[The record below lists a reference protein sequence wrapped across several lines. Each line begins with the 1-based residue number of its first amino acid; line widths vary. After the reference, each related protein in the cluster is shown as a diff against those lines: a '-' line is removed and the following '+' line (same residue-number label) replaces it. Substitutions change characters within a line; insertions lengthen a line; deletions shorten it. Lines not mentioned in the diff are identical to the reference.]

1 MKTLFTFSILLI
13 SSMFSVFS
21 QVQKKTKISKID
33 EVKSPTGENAISEHS
48 TGVRYSLILP
58 GSIFPQ
64 PPASAAASTT
74 NQCINGGDPTPPNIL
89 FSQTV
94 SASDGAVG
102 DKFGENISINANH
115 AIVSATATNGGKG
128 KVYFFEKNACTWTET
143 QNFSESETDYS
154 AFGSFLKIHDNIA
167 LAGSKDQY
175 YSSIKIRL
183 FEKISGVWIAQDSAR
198 FDDPTLTGASYKT
211 GYQFIDLDISDS
223 LAILSGVTNAT
234 ATGKTTILFQKGV
247 SGWSHSFSLHDQ
259 NIHSIQT
266 AKILNNQAI
275 AYIGQ
280 NRISTLTY
288 DGSVWTSHL
297 NNTIDTG
304 GLSLINKLGIHGNN
318 LIKLLPV
325 DNNNSQADMIHFL
338 LSTTSSITTYD
349 SIPGLNFQGS
359 YSEYPTADKFIVY
372 DNTIDHFTFYEKS
385 SSNWIPYSFQSFTS
399 TENMGTIS
407 VDSDDFVF
415 RITENSATSQGQIR
429 FGFW

>member
-1 MKTLFTFSILLI
+1 MKKLLTISILFLTCN
-13 SSMFSVFS
+13 FAVYP
-21 QVQKKTKISKID
+21 QVQTKGSKIG
-33 EVKSPTGENAISEHS
+33 ELKSSSEKNSISEHI
-48 TGVRYSLILP
+48 TGVGYSLILP

-64 PPASAAASTT
+64 PPSAAATSTI
-74 NQCINGGDPTPPNIL
+74 NQCINGGDPTPPNTL

-115 AIVSATATNGGKG
+115 AIVSATAANGGKG
-128 KVYFFEKNACTWTET
+128 KVYFFEKNACVWAET
-143 QNFSESETDYS
+143 QKFSEGETDYL
-154 AFGSFLKIHDNIA
+154 AFGKFLKIHDDIA
-167 LAGSKDQY
+167 LAGSIDQY
-175 YSSIKIRL
+175 FTSIKIRL
-183 FEKISGVWIAQDSAR
+183 FEKINGIWVVQDSAR

-211 GYQFIDLDISDS
+211 GYQFIDLDVSDS

-234 ATGKTTILFQKGV
+234 AIGKTTILFQKGV
-247 SGWSHSFSLHDQ
+247 SGWSHSFSLYDQ
-259 NIHSIQT
+259 NIHSNQT

-304 GLSLINKLGIHGNN
+304 GLGLNEKLGIHGNN

-338 LSTTSSITTYD
+338 LSTTSAITTYD

-372 DNTIDHFTFYEKS
+372 DNTTDHFTFYEKS
-385 SSNWIPYSFQSFTS
+385 STNWIPYSFQLFTS

-407 VDSDDFVF
+407 VDLDDFVF
-415 RITENSATSQGQIR
+415 RIPENSATNQGQIH